1 MSDASLSLEIKELNA
16 CVERMCATNDL
27 VELKTA
33 QEFAL
38 IRVLQIYEN
47 NFACIGRLHLERSAE

>member
-33 QEFAL
+33 QEF
-38 IRVLQIYEN
+38 
-47 NFACIGRLHLERSAE
+47 FAYSCTANL